1 MYMGVDVFASA
12 VVVAHGHYWGSW
24 PLLELR
30 VKAGCSWGTVE
41 NRKTSNVAYA
51 IAFPL
56 ASIPEDLYSFTCC
69 PDSSVVE
76 RHLGKMEVPGS
87 IPGRGSD
94 KPVSSEAGFFVSPF
108 CLPKPGLQA
117 LSARLDAGY
126 GKAPEKNSGASS
138 LCSYKSVRRCG
149 APPAAGTA
157 ARRSAGGP
165 RAPTPRS

>member
-1 MYMGVDVFASA
+1 MCLRQLLWWRLAN
-12 VVVAHGHYWGSW
+12 YWGAW

-30 VKAGCSWGTVE
+30 VKAGLSCGSAE
-41 NRKTSNVAYA
+41 NRKTSNVVYA
-51 IAFPL
+51 IASPL
-56 ASIPEDLYSFTCC
+56 ASILEDLYSFTCC

-94 KPVSSEAGFFVSPF
+94 KPVSSEAGFFVCPF
-108 CLPKPGLQA
+108 CLRPKPVHAGAQYV

-126 GKAPEKNSGASS
+126 SKAPEKNSGASP
-138 LCSYKSVRRCG
+138 LCSCESVRRRG
-149 APPAAGTA
+149 LLPAAGRA
-157 ARRSAGGP
+157 ARRSADGP